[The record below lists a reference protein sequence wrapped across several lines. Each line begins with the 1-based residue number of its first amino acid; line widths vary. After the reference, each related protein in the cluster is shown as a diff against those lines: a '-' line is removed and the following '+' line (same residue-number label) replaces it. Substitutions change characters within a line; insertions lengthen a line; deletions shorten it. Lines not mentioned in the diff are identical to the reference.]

1 MMQVAVIGT
10 GYVGLVAGTC
20 FAELGWSV
28 TCVDKDGAKVAA
40 LHRGE
45 IPIHEPGLDDLVRTN
60 VASGRLKFTTDMA
73 TAAGPADAVF
83 LAVGTPSKDEDGDA
97 DLSQLFAAIDEIIP
111 LLSGHTVLVTKSTV
125 PIGTGRILQKRVS
138 ALGSDLDVDI
148 VSNPEF
154 LREGAAI
161 SDFLNPDR
169 VVIGAETERARA
181 VMRVLYRPI
190 AERGAPV
197 LYTNI
202 ETAEM
207 IKYAA
212 NSFLATK
219 ISFINEMADLAE
231 LVGADIVDVS
241 RGMGMDNR
249 IGKLF
254 LNPGPGYGG
263 SCFPK
268 DTRALRN
275 LALRAG
281 KRLMVTEAA
290 IDANNER
297 KQAVAARILDMLGG
311 QVVGATVAVLG
322 VAFKA
327 NTDDVRESPSL
338 DIINRLQQAGARV
351 QAYDP
356 EAMAQAGL
364 LLKGVI
370 WAKDAYS
377 AIKGAD
383 VAVIATEWDEFKNM
397 DLQRAKML
405 LRQPQIVDLRNLYDP
420 AEMAAAGI
428 DYVSVGRGWIPRW
441 SEQFEVAE

>member
-1 MMQVAVIGT
+1 MVQIAVIGT

-28 TCVDKDGAKVAA
+28 TCVDSDDAKVAA

-45 IPIHEPGLDDLVRTN
+45 IPIHEPGLDDLVSSN
-60 VASGRLKFTTDMA
+60 VAAGRLQFTTHMA
-73 TAAGPADAVF
+73 TAVGPADAVF

-97 DLSQLFAAIDEIIP
+97 DLSQLFAAIDEIVP

-125 PIGTGRILQKRVS
+125 PIGTGRLLQKRI
-138 ALGSDLDVDI
+138 AAMNADLDYDI

-161 SDFLNPDR
+161 DDFLNPDR
-169 VVIGAETERARA
+169 VVVGAETERARA
-181 VMRVLYRPI
+181 IMRVLYRPL
-190 AERGAPV
+190 AERGAAV

-212 NSFLATK
+212 NSFLAAK

-241 RGMGMDNR
+241 KGMGLDSR
-249 IGKLF
+249 IGSLF

-275 LALRAG
+275 LARRAG
-281 KRLMVTEAA
+281 MRLKVTEAA
-290 IDANNER
+290 IDANEDR

-311 QVVGATVAVLG
+311 QIMGTTVAVLG

-338 DIINRLQQAGARV
+338 DIITTLQNAGARV

-356 EAMAQAGL
+356 EAMDQAAKIL
-364 LLKGVI
+364 SNVN
-370 WAKDAYS
+370 WANDPYA
-377 AIKGAD
+377 ALKGAD
-383 VAVIATEWDEFKNM
+383 VAVIATEWDEFKTLDM
-397 DLQRAKML
+397 QRAKLL

-420 AEMAAAGI
+420 AQMAAVGI
-428 DYVSVGRGWIPRW
+428 DYVSIGRAWIPRW
-441 SEQFEVAE
+441 SEQYEVAE

>member
-1 MMQVAVIGT
+1 MLQIAVIGT

-28 TCVDKDGAKVAA
+28 TCVDKDAAKVAS

-45 IPIHEPGLDDLVRTN
+45 IPIHEPGLDGLVRAN
-60 VASGRLKFTTDMA
+60 VATGRLKFTNDMA
-73 TAAGPADAVF
+73 AAVRPADAVF

-97 DLSQLFAAIDEIIP
+97 DLSQLFAAIDEIVP
-111 LLSGHTVLVTKSTV
+111 SLSGHTVFVTKSTV
-125 PIGTGRILQKRVS
+125 PIGTGRLLHKHIAGIRP
-138 ALGSDLDVDI
+138 GLDFDV

-161 SDFLNPDR
+161 EDFLSPDR
-169 VVIGAETERARA
+169 IVVGAETERARA
-181 VMRVLYRPI
+181 VMRVLYRPL
-190 AERGAPV
+190 AERGVPV

-202 ETAEM
+202 ETAET

-212 NSFLATK
+212 NSFLAVK
-219 ISFINEMADLAE
+219 ISFINEIADLAE
-231 LVGADIVDVS
+231 LVGADITDVS
-241 RGMGMDNR
+241 KGMGLDNR

-275 LALRAG
+275 LARNAG
-281 KRLMVTEAA
+281 KQLKVTEAA
-290 IDANNER
+290 IDANEDR
-297 KQAVAARILDMLGG
+297 KRAVTGRILDMLGG

-338 DIINRLQQAGARV
+338 DIIRGLQQAGARV

-356 EAMAQAGL
+356 EAMEQAGKL
-364 LLKGVI
+364 LRGVS
-370 WAKDAYS
+370 WATDGYA
-377 AIKGAD
+377 ALKGAD
-383 VAVIATEWDEFKNM
+383 VAVIATEWDDFKNL
-397 DLQRAKML
+397 DIQRVKLL

-428 DYVSVGRGWIPRW
+428 DYISVGRAWIQRW
-441 SEQFEVAE
+441 SERYEVAE